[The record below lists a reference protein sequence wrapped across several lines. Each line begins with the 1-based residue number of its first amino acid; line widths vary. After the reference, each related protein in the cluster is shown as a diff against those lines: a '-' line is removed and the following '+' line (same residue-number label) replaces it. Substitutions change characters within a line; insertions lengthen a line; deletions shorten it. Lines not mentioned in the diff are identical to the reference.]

1 MTFELLEFPFENYVY
16 ERTINKLL
24 PIPKEVANDSISDY
38 FSQIGINM
46 NVEIQ
51 EIIHPDTY
59 DINSILRGSIFNL
72 ILQVTQNCNLRCSYC
87 AYSGQYYNRSHSN
100 KTMSF
105 QIAKQAVDFLFRHS
119 IERPEIT
126 IGFMGVSRY

>member
-24 PIPKEVANDSISDY
+24 PIPKEVAKECISDY

-59 DINSILRGSIFNL
+59 D
-72 ILQVTQNCNLRCSYC
+72 
-87 AYSGQYYNRSHSN
+87 
-100 KTMSF
+100 
-105 QIAKQAVDFLFRHS
+105 
-119 IERPEIT
+119 
-126 IGFMGVSRY
+126 